1 MPEGRFSHIGKPTVK
16 PDSWD
21 KALGRTLFGDD
32 LSLHRPLFARVLRA
46 YRSPARILSI
56 DTREAK
62 KVPGVRAVMTARDIP
77 GKNRGRFPDFP
88 ALAGERVRYFGEAL
102 ALVAAETP
110 EAAEKALE
118 RIRVSYREVREVY
131 EVTDSGAPVVKHFRV
146 SKGNV
151 EKALRESAFIVE
163 NTYRTGFAEHGF
175 IEPEAGSAWMD
186 EAGVVNV
193 RVPTQEVEIY
203 RIIAEVLG
211 IPASRVRVV
220 SPFVGGAFG
229 GKEHPLVGIYL
240 ALLAFK
246 TGRPLRMALGRE
258 ETMAAGS
265 KKHPFLIKYKSGAD
279 RHGHLTACLVE
290 MLTDSGGYLG
300 ATPTVALGAMV
311 AATGP
316 YRVPNVLVD
325 VKAIRTGNPFTE
337 AMRGIGA
344 NQVAFAYESQMDALA
359 EEIGMDP
366 LELRRR
372 NYLTRGDT
380 LATGQKIETHVAL
393 KEAAEKAFSALG
405 KKAEGKGSVR
415 VGRGLAANLT
425 GYGRPFQRAE
435 ARIALEPDGTATLY
449 LGVSDLGGGQSVV
462 FRQVAAEVL
471 GVPLERVS
479 IYIADSAHTPHVGLT
494 AGSRQTFLSGRAVEG
509 AAGRLKRN
517 LLMGASQLLEAREE
531 DLALSEGRIFVR
543 SAPGRSVELSEVVSR
558 LRELELPLAEN
569 FTFESPR
576 HSYPGQERYGGM
588 GGWCDYTFG
597 AHAAEVAV
605 DLDTG
610 EIRVLKLVA
619 CHDVGRAINPLNVE
633 GQIEG
638 GAAMALGY
646 ALQEEVLVKEGR
658 ILTPSLAEYLLPTSL
673 DVPDIE
679 PVILESGE
687 GLGPF
692 GSRGIGEPACVV
704 SSAAIGNAVR
714 DAIGVAVKELPMTPE
729 RVLRALGRL
738 SLSTPKS
745 I

>member
-1 MPEGRFSHIGKPTVK
+1 MPENRFRYIGKPIIK

-21 KALGRTLFGDD
+21 KAVGQTLFGDD
-32 LSLHRPLFARVLRA
+32 LFLPRPLFARALRA
-46 YRSPARILSI
+46 YRPPARVLSL
-56 DTREAK
+56 DTQEAK
-62 KVPGVRAVMTARDIP
+62 KVPGVRAVLTARDIP
-77 GKNRGRFPDFP
+77 GKNRGRYPDFP
-88 ALAGERVRYFGEAL
+88 ALVGDRVRYFGEAL

-110 EAAEKALE
+110 EAAEKAIEL
-118 RIRVSYREVREVY
+118 IRVSYREVKEVY
-131 EVTDSGAPVVKHFRV
+131 EITDHGAPVVSRWRV
-146 SKGNV
+146 SKGDV
-151 EKALRESAFIVE
+151 EKALREAAFVVE

-175 IEPEAGSAWMD
+175 IEPEAGCAWMD
-186 EAGVVNV
+186 ETGVVNV
-193 RVPTQEVEIY
+193 RVPTQMVEIY
-203 RIIAEVLG
+203 KTIAEVLA

-246 TGRPLRMALGRE
+246 TGRPIRMALGRE

-265 KKHPFLIKYKSGAD
+265 KKHPFLIKYTTGAG

-290 MLTDSGGYLG
+290 MLTDSGAYLCV
-300 ATPTVALGAMV
+300 TPAVALGAMV
-311 AATGP
+311 VATGP
-316 YRVPNVLVD
+316 YRVPNASVE
-325 VKAIRTGNPFTE
+325 VKAVRTGNPFTE

-344 NQVAFAYESQMDALA
+344 NQIAFAYESQMDALA
-359 EEIGMDP
+359 KEMGMDP
-366 LELRRR
+366 LELRKQ
-372 NYLTRGDT
+372 NYLTRGDS
-380 LATGQKIETHVAL
+380 LATGQKIETCVAL
-393 KEAAEKAFSALG
+393 EEAAGRAFSALG
-405 KKAEGKGSVR
+405 EKTQGKGSTR

-435 ARIALEPDGTATLY
+435 ARVALEADGTATLY
-449 LGVSDLGGGQSVV
+449 LGVSDLGGGQSLT
-462 FRQVAAEVL
+462 FRQMAAEVL
-471 GVPLERVS
+471 GIPLERVS
-479 IYIADSAHTPHVGLT
+479 IYIADSAHTPHVGIT

-509 AAGRLKRN
+509 AAGRLRKS
-517 LLMGASQLLEAREE
+517 LLTGASQLLEAREE
-531 DLALSEGRIFVR
+531 DLALSEGKVFVR
-543 SAPGRSVELSEVVSR
+543 GAPGRSVELSEVVSR

-576 HSYPGQERYGGM
+576 HTYPGQERYGGV

-610 EIRVLKLVA
+610 EVRVLKLTA
-619 CHDVGRAINPLNVE
+619 CHDVGRAVNPLNVE

-646 ALQEEVLVKEGR
+646 ALQEEVLVEEGR

-673 DVPDIE
+673 DVPAIE
-679 PVILESGE
+679 SIILESGE

-692 GSRGIGEPACVV
+692 GSRGIGEPSCVV
-704 SSAAIGNAVR
+704 ASGAIANALR
-714 DAIGVAVKELPMTPE
+714 DAIGVAVKELPITPE

-738 SLSTPKS
+738 
-745 I
+745 